1 MSQED
6 LKAALTR
13 QALALCTERIAI
25 GSPPV
30 PRHMLQSVQVQL
42 EWLLEF
48 YEGRSTDR
56 AKLSQLTFGH
66 IAAREIEGTDPA
78 LAGALHKAYY
88 AASRTAAGLKLDMA
102 VLGLEA

>member
-13 QALALCTERIAI
+13 HALALCMQRL
-25 GSPPV
+25 GSGSASV
-30 PRHMLQSVQVQL
+30 PTRMLQSVQVQL
-42 EWLLEF
+42 EWLIEF

-56 AKLSQLTFGH
+56 ATLRELTFGH
-66 IAAREIEGTDPA
+66 IAAREMEGTDPE
-78 LAGALHKAYY
+78 LVNALHRAYY

-102 VLGLEA
+102 VLGVEA